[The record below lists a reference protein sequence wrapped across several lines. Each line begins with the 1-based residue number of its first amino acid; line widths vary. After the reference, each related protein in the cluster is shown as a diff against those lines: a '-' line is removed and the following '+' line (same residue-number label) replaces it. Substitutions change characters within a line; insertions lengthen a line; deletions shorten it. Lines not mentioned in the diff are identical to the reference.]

1 MKTIHA
7 PQIWDFLSLPQKFKS
22 SRRAPFDTL
31 EEIQYVSQ
39 THKWLEREL
48 QGAVDNL

>member
-7 PQIWDFLSLPQKFKS
+7 LQIWDFLSLPQKFKS

-31 EEIQYVSQ
+31 EEIR
-39 THKWLEREL
+39 LEMEL